1 MENKINIYE
10 YFYNLSMEEFVEI
23 ISNAKTE
30 EEKEFYRKSWSFI
43 LQEKQREA
51 IKKGVY

>member
-23 ISNAKTE
+23 MSNTKTE
-30 EEKEFYRKSWSFI
+30 EEKEFYRKAWSLI
-43 LQEKQREA
+43 LQEKQIKA
-51 IKKGVY
+51 IEKGIY